1 MTEWRGRHISAVS
14 VKWTALGP
22 LPRHCD
28 TQGYPCCV
36 LPAGVCSMETW
47 CLSLGS
53 PIHHTTAARGPPETG
68 IRLHQP
74 HGNQTRTP
82 QADTQASRHDFL
94 SIYPHVSQI
103 QEWHSPSCLHL
114 GRRSHNIAYTGARS
128 QCSFSSL
135 CQQSRKK
142 VFLFYVAQ

>member
-1 MTEWRGRHISAVS
+1 MTEWRGRPLSAVS

-28 TQGYPCCV
+28 TQGFPCCV

-82 QADTQASRHDFL
+82 TGRHAGKQACLSVYLSACQSDPRMTFTKLPPSWEAITQ
-94 SIYPHVSQI
+94 
-103 QEWHSPSCLHL
+103 HSLYRC
-114 GRRSHNIAYTGARS
+114 T
-128 QCSFSSL
+128 
-135 CQQSRKK
+135 QS
-142 VFLFYVAQ
+142 VFLFIIVPTE